1 MLRLETKQTQ
11 VNAISDN
18 DNKTCSYPLYQNT
31 IKETLSH
38 FPTGHYIS
46 LVSAYTPLK
55 YENIGQ
61 FSVTYNDITIFSYD
75 GNFTIKNFKELV
87 NIFKTKLTS
96 LSLTD
101 NGHIKIVFASEDDNP
116 DVAKRCS
123 LNLSTTA
130 AWCLGFKNK
139 KNPFSLEG
147 TSTVLLSDYKYPPA
161 TIDYL
166 QIICKNLC
174 GTSDSNMTMPTCLGI
189 MHVTDKLSLINP
201 HIAVNHRIN
210 EGRVI
215 DIEILDQNNNPF
227 VWGPVYLELFVSE
240 AAEHEKKQG
249 FFRLEKPDA
258 IHLHAPIKMISI
270 PNAFAF
276 EGLYTVKIL
285 VEASLTYSVEKD
297 NGRKYS
303 NSFHPS
309 RDPFCQQLIGSILTR
324 SALIGIFDRIHDSI
338 KEKLAPKLKVD
349 SKDLKLFTVRID
361 NDTIIIE
368 TTIGTLVMNDF
379 LQCFYNNDSKNLY
392 EEHTFKPDTSTV
404 IKLKPNILY
413 NEDARLNI
421 YCKEYH
427 NRYPVAV
434 ARRIDNYYQ
443 IVNQMFWSWHELQKP
458 TNELHFRIE
467 KIVAYPDGTRSKS
480 EWTDDAFIVQLFYK

>member
-1 MLRLETKQTQ
+1 MLRLETKQSKTITIQ
-11 VNAISDN
+11 GAN
-18 DNKTCSYPLYQNT
+18 DETCTFPLYQNT

-38 FPTGHYIS
+38 FPTGNYIS

-61 FSVTYNDITIFSYD
+61 FSITVGTVSLFSYD
-75 GNFTIKNFKELV
+75 GNFVIKNFKELI
-87 NIFKTKLTS
+87 NIFHTKFTD

-101 NGHIKIVFASEDDNP
+101 NGYLKITATDDKP
-116 DVAKRCS
+116 MTGTTAKRIS
-123 LNLSTTA
+123 LNLSASA

-139 KNPFSLEG
+139 TNTFKLNGNIGE
-147 TSTVLLSDYKYPPA
+147 LLSDYKYPPV
-161 TIDYL
+161 TISYL
-166 QIICKNLC
+166 QIICKNVC

-215 DIEILDQNNNPF
+215 DIEILDQANNPF

-258 IHLHAPIKMISI
+258 IHLHAPVKMISI
-270 PNAFAF
+270 PQAFAF
-276 EGLYTVKIL
+276 ENLNKIRLLVASSVSYTYKNKTEYFYPNQYALCRQMIGTVL
-285 VEASLTYSVEKD
+285 TRASLL
-297 NGRKYS
+297 
-303 NSFHPS
+303 
-309 RDPFCQQLIGSILTR
+309 Q
-324 SALIGIFDRIHDSI
+324 IFDHIQAS
-338 KEKLAPKLKVD
+338 LKKKVETNHKIILQD
-349 SKDLKLFTVRID
+349 ITLFTTEVT
-361 NDTIIIE
+361 NNSVII
-368 TTIGTLVMNDF
+368 TNSDKGTLTLVDF
-379 LQCFYNNDSKNLY
+379 LFCFNTDSTNLY
-392 EEHTFKPDTSTV
+392 EKYQCKPGETMTFK
-404 IKLKPNILY
+404 LKSNVLY

-443 IVNQMFWSWHELQKP
+443 IINQMFWSWHELQKP